1 MTTPSAVHVNQ
12 LAVPSGPLADPAA
25 FELAR
30 VWSSEDHQYYVLDVT
45 RYPEPAIW
53 GMAALD
59 LMKHA
64 ARAYEQRTGTPRVEV
79 YKRILAGFMAEMQD
93 PTEPL

>member
-1 MTTPSAVHVNQ
+1 MPTNHAHQ
-12 LAVPSGPLADPAA
+12 LGIPPGPLADGAA

-30 VWSSEDHQYYVLDVT
+30 VWSSEGHTYYVLDVAKLGDD
-45 RYPEPAIW
+45 PAAW
-53 GMAALD
+53 GICALD

-64 ARAYEQRTGTPRVEV
+64 ARAFEQLDGRSKEDA
-79 YKRILAGFMAEMQD
+79 YKRVLMGFMAEMQH

>member
-1 MTTPSAVHVNQ
+1 MSTDHANQ
-12 LAVPSGPLADPAA
+12 LGIPPDPLGDGQA

-30 VWSSEDHQYYVLDVT
+30 IWSSQGHQYFVLNVAPFT
-45 RYPEPAIW
+45 EPAVW
-53 GMAALD
+53 GLCALD

-64 ARAYEQRTGTPRVEV
+64 ARAYQQLDGRSKEET
-79 YKRILAGFMAEMQD
+79 YKRILMGFMAEMQN

>member
-1 MTTPSAVHVNQ
+1 MSTDHANQ
-12 LAVPSGPLADPAA
+12 LGIPPDSLADGQA

-30 VWSSEDHQYYVLDVT
+30 IWSSEGHHYLVLNVAPYAD
-45 RYPEPAIW
+45 PAAW
-53 GMAALD
+53 GICALD

-64 ARAYEQRTGTPRVEV
+64 ARAYQQLDGRSKEET
-79 YKRILAGFMAEMQD
+79 YKRILMGFMAEMRH

>member
-1 MTTPSAVHVNQ
+1 MANHSNQ
-12 LAVPSGPLADPAA
+12 LGIPPGPADDAQA

-30 VWSSEDHQYYVLDVT
+30 VWSSQGHQYYVLHV
-45 RYPEPAIW
+45 EPFRDQPAVW
-53 GMAALD
+53 GLMALD

-64 ARAYEQRTGTPRVEV
+64 ARAYEQLDGRSREDAYREMLFG
-79 YKRILAGFMAEMQD
+79 IMAEMQN

>member
-1 MTTPSAVHVNQ
+1 MSKAHENQ
-12 LAVPSGPLADPAA
+12 LGIPPGPLGDAHAY
-25 FELAR
+25 ELAR
-30 VWSSEDHQYYVLDVT
+30 IWSSDGCQYFVLNVA
-45 RYPEPAIW
+45 PEAEPAAW
-53 GMAALD
+53 GIMALD

-64 ARAYEQRTGTPRVEV
+64 ARAYHQLDGRSKEDY